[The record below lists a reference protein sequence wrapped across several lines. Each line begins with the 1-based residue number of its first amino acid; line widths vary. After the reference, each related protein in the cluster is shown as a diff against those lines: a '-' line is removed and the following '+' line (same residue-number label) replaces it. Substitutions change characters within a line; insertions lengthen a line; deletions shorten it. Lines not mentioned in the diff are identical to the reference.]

1 MSAATASSHGAGF
14 GIGRLFGRAQP
25 GDVRPARLT
34 MRRVKFAS
42 SLFVGAL
49 MLGVVSNAMLLQPE
63 HAPLRIASSLAPPHP
78 GADQPAREALPVHD
92 RAPGPARTLP
102 RAVDPMP
109 VGSIAP
115 PAPAHDKPRSLATS
129 SKSRPH
135 RQDGIAAF
143 LKDGKVR

>member
-14 GIGRLFGRAQP
+14 GIGRLWRRSQP
-25 GDVRPARLT
+25 GEVRPARLT

-78 GADQPAREALPVHD
+78 GADQPAAEALPVHD
-92 RAPGPARTLP
+92 RAPGPAKVAP

-115 PAPAHDKPRSLATS
+115 AAPVHDKPRVVPAAA
-129 SKSRPH
+129 KPRPH

-143 LKDGKVR
+143 LKDAKVR

>member
-1 MSAATASSHGAGF
+1 MSAATASSHSAGF
-14 GIGRLFGRAQP
+14 GMGRLFGRVP
-25 GDVRPARLT
+25 PRESRPVRLT
-34 MRRVKFAS
+34 MRRAKFAS

-63 HAPLRIASSLAPPHP
+63 HAPLRFASSLVPPHP
-78 GADQPAREALPVHD
+78 SADPSAVEALPVHD
-92 RAPGPARTLP
+92 RAPGPAKAP
-102 RAVDPMP
+102 PHAVDPMP

-115 PAPAHDKPRSLATS
+115 PPQVHDKPHVPLATA
-129 SKSRPH
+129 KPRPH

>member
-1 MSAATASSHGAGF
+1 MSVAMARSHGAGF
-14 GIGRLFGRAQP
+14 GLGGLLRRSQSGEI
-25 GDVRPARLT
+25 RPVRLT

-63 HAPLRIASSLAPPHP
+63 HAPLRVASSLNPPHP
-78 GADQPAREALPVHD
+78 GAGQPATEALPVHD
-92 RAPGPARTLP
+92 RAPGPARVAP

-115 PAPAHDKPRSLATS
+115 AAPVHDKPRVAPAAA
-129 SKSRPH
+129 KPRPH

-143 LKDGKVR
+143 LKDAKVR